1 VLKGSHHQYWP
12 ILTPGSLQLSTSM
25 GGDGT
30 FMGQGP
36 FGGMHYLK
44 AAFGGA
50 VCCSVTHGGTTP
62 IDVIKTRMQL
72 DPGKYTSF
80 MGTYKHIVST
90 EGSGALFN
98 GFMPTCQGY
107 FVQGWFKFGGVEIC
121 KTRFAMMAGEKAAWD
136 NRNAITLGGS
146 AVAEFTADVFLC
158 PYEAV
163 RIRGVSDPGYCTG
176 GMLATGRKMV
186 GELGVVPA
194 LYSGFV
200 PMLFKQIPYTM
211 AKFGVQQK
219 VAEMIYT
226 GLNTSPDK
234 LGPAGVLTVSLGSGV
249 VAGVAAATISQ
260 PADGLLSKVNK
271 AGAGGEGSMMVR
283 LGRIAAETGFVKLCT
298 QGLFARW
305 IHVGVITAG
314 QFAVVD
320 ACMMAVGAQRFH
332 FHDPAKHH

>member
-1 VLKGSHHQYWP
+1 MAP
-12 ILTPGSLQLSTSM
+12 
-25 GGDGT
+25 DGK

-36 FGGMHYLK
+36 FDAMHYIK

-62 IDVIKTRMQL
+62 IDVVKTRMQL

-80 MGTYKHIVST
+80 IGTFKEVAAK
-90 EGSGALFN
+90 EGTGALFT
-98 GFMPTCQGY
+98 GVMPTFQGY

-121 KTRFAMMAGEKAAWD
+121 KTKFAQMMSSEQAAYN
-136 NRNAITLGGS
+136 NRDFITLGGS
-146 AVAEFTADVFLC
+146 ACAELVADIFLC
-158 PYEAV
+158 PYEAC
-163 RIRGVSDPGYCTG
+163 RIRAVSDPGYAN
-176 GMLATGRKMV
+176 GMLAVGKKMV
-186 GELGVVPA
+186 GEMGVVGG
-194 LYSGFV
+194 LYAGFG

-211 AKFGVQQK
+211 AKFAVQQK
-219 VAEMIYT
+219 VAEKYYNAM
-226 GLNTSPDK
+226 GLSPEK
-234 LGPAGVLTVSLGSGV
+234 MSKSGVLGVSLGSGV

-271 AGAGGEGSMMVR
+271 KGAGGEGSMMTR

-320 ACMMAVGAQRFH
+320 ACMMSVGASRFH
-332 FHDPAKHH
+332 FHDPSKH